1 MMSYNANAR
10 VGTLRS
16 SQESDIT
23 ATLLRKNIV
32 QRENGYGQRLSVL
45 TVNIRPSAT
54 EDLVV
59 RCHNGS
65 ADHARNLT
73 YLPRVPE
80 PPAKPRLSENKTNG
94 DTLNITWHVPRAENY
109 ISHYSI
115 QVDNNPPLLV
125 KNTSATILINSTSSH
140 TIYLRAIDQCGQ
152 IGTLLDFVTEQRAT
166 TSASLPP
173 TASEVTP
180 QKVSSRGLKGQ

>member
-73 YLPRVPE
+73 YLPRVP
-80 PPAKPRLSENKTNG
+80 G
-94 DTLNITWHVPRAENY
+94 
-109 ISHYSI
+109 
-115 QVDNNPPLLV
+115 
-125 KNTSATILINSTSSH
+125 
-140 TIYLRAIDQCGQ
+140 
-152 IGTLLDFVTEQRAT
+152 
-166 TSASLPP
+166 
-173 TASEVTP
+173 
-180 QKVSSRGLKGQ
+180 